1 MIENLLKALE
11 ICFMSAK
18 HNNAKYVGVLIETR
32 GSKAPE
38 IIINPSENFD
48 AKLEYYK
55 KAYTEDLVL
64 KSFDGIRIIGFDY
77 GNTFGQLENSL
88 LNSDVII

>member
-1 MIENLLKALE
+1 MVENLLKALE
-11 ICFMSAK
+11 LCFINAK
-18 HNNAKYVGVLIETR
+18 HNNAKYVGVLIETK
-32 GSKAPE
+32 GSNAPE

-64 KSFDGIRIIGFDY
+64 KSFDGIRIVRFDY
-77 GNTFGQLENSL
+77 GNTFSQLECSL
-88 LNSDVII
+88 LNPGVL